1 MQDVIEVG
9 KRKKSLKKKQM
20 CFYKQRYA
28 KCIIM
33 SYFF

>member
-9 KRKKSLKKKQM
+9 KRKKSLKNANV
-20 CFYKQRYA
+20 FYKQRYA